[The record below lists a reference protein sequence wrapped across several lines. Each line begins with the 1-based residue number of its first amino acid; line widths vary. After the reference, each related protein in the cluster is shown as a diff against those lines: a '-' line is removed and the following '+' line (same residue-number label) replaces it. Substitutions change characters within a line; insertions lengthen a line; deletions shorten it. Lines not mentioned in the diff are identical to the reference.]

1 MASQYKERFVRDQ
14 PPRTAASGLLTVM
27 ATEDHVLVGA
37 RGSCIAA
44 QHGHAKLGELLH
56 LLRRT
61 GVVSLYAS
69 VLGGEAE
76 GDGEL
81 EFVQRLHHA
90 VEPFVG
96 VWLVR
101 FRLALAGALSFVAL
115 LALLFL

>member
-61 GVVSLYAS
+61 GVVRLYAS

-76 GDGEL
+76 GDGEI
-81 EFVQRLHHA
+81 EFVQRRRHA
-90 VEPFVG
+90 VEQFVCVG
-96 VWLVR
+96 PER
-101 FRLALAGALSFVAL
+101 IRPAQAGA
-115 LALLFL
+115 